1 MLIEKYVDV
10 RVELPDMKDEYGDP
24 DVYYEEV
31 YVNDNE
37 IKHYIDTYLSAEDV
51 LNYAKQIDA
60 KQFDNDAD
68 LDLAYQILIDEF
80 DEHDDIEDIRDLH
93 EYISDL
99 IQDDY
104 EQEAKESVIS
114 DLETIQS
121 DEEHR
126 YWGL

>member
-10 RVELPDMKDEYGDP
+10 KVKLPNMRDEYGDS
-24 DVYYEEV
+24 DVYYQEV
-31 YVNDNE
+31 YVGDNE

-60 KQFDNDAD
+60 KAFDNDGD

-104 EQEAKESVIS
+104 EEEAREDVIN
-114 DLETIQS
+114 DLETFQS

>member
-60 KQFDNDAD
+60 KQFDNEAD

>member
-10 RVELPDMKDEYGDP
+10 RVELPDMHDEYGDP

-31 YVNDNE
+31 YVSDNE

-60 KQFDNDAD
+60 KQFDNEAD
-68 LDLAYQILIDEF
+68 LDLAYQILIDGF

-93 EYISDL
+93 EYIADC

-104 EQEAKESVIS
+104 EQEAAESVVS

>member
-1 MLIEKYVDV
+1 MLTEKYVDIK
-10 RVELPDMKDEYGDP
+10 VELADANDEYADP
-24 DVYYEEV
+24 EVYYEEV

-60 KQFDNDAD
+60 NAFDNDGD
-68 LDLAYQILIDEF
+68 LDLAYEILIDEF

-99 IQDDY
+99 IQNDY
-104 EQEAKESVIS
+104 EKEATENVI
-114 DLETIQS
+114 DDIQTIQS
-121 DEEHR
+121 DDEQRH
-126 YWGL
+126 WGL

>member
-10 RVELPDMKDEYGDP
+10 RVELPDMRDEYGDP